1 MTSRS
6 VMLLAAT
13 VVGMAGPL
21 AAQVRTINTGPPGAA
36 PAPGC
41 TDDSLIAAALARFN
55 APATVRVFRGSVS
68 IPAPDSTRGAYGVY
82 QGSLRIDGSVG
93 GSVVVLDG
101 DLRVTATGRVAGDVT
116 VLGGRL
122 TVDPGGRIG
131 GVRRAC
137 DTVVAL
143 MTRSDGAVVLR
154 PPTRSLG
161 ARASA
166 IGIDVGEV
174 RLTPHLGLG
183 QYNRVEGLP
192 IQVGANAI
200 WQAMPADTLRSQA
213 YLVLR
218 SASDPNH
225 SRAAVGWHVQSEL
238 SHSGPVPY
246 SVGVEGGSTITAT
259 QDRPF
264 SSVESGLSAIL
275 LRRDYHDWYLRRG
288 GSLFANVTPWP
299 EITLSG
305 SYEISQ
311 QNTVQAV
318 NAFSLFRAYQT
329 WRANPLIDD
338 GRYRIAS
345 LQFTYD
351 GRDDRR
357 HPVLQWYTRV
367 AVRHVASN
375 DLQPVSL
382 PTAIRDP
389 LPSTGYGETEGDFD
403 LRAYLRI
410 DPEQRINGRISGGGY
425 LGGDPLTIQRR
436 RAIGGADPL
445 SGYDFR
451 AINCDRRR
459 KPDPGQPALCDRE
472 LAVQLE
478 YHHTLPIDLTTRVGP
493 YTVGI
498 RKPDLVL
505 LADAGSAWLAGDSA
519 GRVPTNRIEA
529 INEWRSDVGAGIAL
543 PWVGVYLAKSLVDPV
558 GMQAL
563 LLFNARF

>member
-1 MTSRS
+1 MTTRNMMMFVAWALVLTS
-6 VMLLAAT
+6 
-13 VVGMAGPL
+13 PL
-21 AAQVRTINTGPPGAA
+21 EAQVRTINTGPPGAA
-36 PAPGC
+36 PISMC
-41 TDDSLIAAALARFN
+41 SDDSLIAAALAQFN
-55 APATVRVFRGSVS
+55 APTTVRVFSGIVR
-68 IPAPDSTRGAYGVY
+68 IPAPDSSRGSYGVY
-82 QGSLRIDGSVG
+82 QGSLRIDGSVRG
-93 GSVVVLDG
+93 DVVVLNG
-101 DLRVTATGRVAGDVT
+101 DLRVTATGYVAGNVT

-122 TVDPGGRIG
+122 TIDPGGRVG
-131 GVRRAC
+131 GTRRAC
-137 DTVVAL
+137 DAVIAVMARGDGTVA
-143 MTRSDGAVVLR
+143 LR

-174 RLTPHLGLG
+174 RVTPHLAIG

-192 IQVGANAI
+192 VQVGANAM
-200 WQAMPADTLRSQA
+200 WQALPGDTLRSQA
-213 YLVLR
+213 YTVIR
-218 SASDPNH
+218 SATDPNH
-225 SRAAVGWHVQSEL
+225 SRGAVGWHVQSEL
-238 SHSGPVPY
+238 SHSGSLPY
-246 SVGVEGGSTITAT
+246 AAGIEGGSTIVAT
-259 QDRPF
+259 EDRPF
-264 SSVESGLSAIL
+264 SSVESGLSAFF

-288 GSLFANVTPWP
+288 GSVFAQVNPLAEVTV
-299 EITLSG
+299 SG

-311 QNTVQAV
+311 QSTVQAV
-318 NAFSLFRAYQT
+318 NAFSVLRTEQT

-345 LQFTYD
+345 LRFAYD
-351 GRDDRR
+351 GRDDRA

-367 AVRHVASN
+367 EVRHVASN

-382 PTAIRDP
+382 PTDIRDA
-389 LPSTGYGETEGDFD
+389 LPSTGYGETEGDLD
-403 LRAYLRI
+403 VRAYLRL
-410 DPEQRINGRISGGGY
+410 DPEQRINARISGGGY
-425 LGGDPLTIQRR
+425 LGGDPMTIQRR

-459 KPDPGQPALCDRE
+459 KPDPGRPALCDRE

-478 YHHTLPIDLTTRVGP
+478 YHHTLPVDLTTRVGP

-519 GRVPTNRIEA
+519 GRVPTDRIEA
-529 INEWRSDVGAGIAL
+529 IKEWRSDVGAGVTL
-543 PWVGVYLAKSLVDPV
+543 SWVGFYLAKSLVDPV
-558 GMQAL
+558 GLQAV